1 MKSKIYRH
9 MTKNEFVFEE
19 EAKDY
24 VLDTLGIKIEPK
36 GKNGEYTTEQLDF
49 IDTTIEWFF
58 SGEWYEDELIEDEEI
73 EQYEPDFAR
82 TENDYLYD
90 YWRQENTI

>member
-9 MTKNEFVFEE
+9 MTRNEFVFEE
-19 EAKDY
+19 DAEEY

-36 GKNGEYTTEQLDF
+36 GKNGEYTIEQLDF

-58 SGEWYEDELIEDEEI
+58 SGEWYEDELIEDEEDYNAVMDDLR
-73 EQYEPDFAR
+73 YERYVNERMDKK
-82 TENDYLYD
+82 YG
-90 YWRQENTI
+90 I

>member
-9 MTKNEFVFEE
+9 MTRNEFVFEE
-19 EAKDY
+19 DAEEY

-36 GKNGEYTTEQLDF
+36 GKNGEYTIEQLDF

-58 SGEWYEDELIEDEEI
+58 SGEWYEDELIEDEEDYNAVMDDLR
-73 EQYEPDFAR
+73 YERYINERMDKK
-82 TENDYLYD
+82 YG
-90 YWRQENTI
+90 I

>member
-1 MKSKIYRH
+1 MRSKIYRH
-9 MTKNEFVFEE
+9 MTRNEFVFEE
-19 EAKDY
+19 DAEEY

-58 SGEWYEDELIEDEEI
+58 SGEWYEDELIEDEEDYNAVMDDLR
-73 EQYEPDFAR
+73 YER
-82 TENDYLYD
+82 YINEKM
-90 YWRQENTI
+90 EEM

>member
-1 MKSKIYRH
+1 MRSKIYRH
-9 MTKNEFVFEE
+9 MTRNEFVFEE
-19 EAKDY
+19 DAEEY

-58 SGEWYEDELIEDEEI
+58 SGEWYEDELIEDEED
-73 EQYEPDFAR
+73 YEAVMDDLR
-82 TENDYLYD
+82 YERYIN
-90 YWRQENTI
+90 EKMEEM